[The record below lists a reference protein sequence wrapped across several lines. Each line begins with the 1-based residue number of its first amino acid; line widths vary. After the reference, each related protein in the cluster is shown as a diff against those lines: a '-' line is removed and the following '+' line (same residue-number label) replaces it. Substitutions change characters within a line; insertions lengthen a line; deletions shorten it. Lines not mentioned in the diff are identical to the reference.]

1 MKRLVGKLQTMADL
15 VNFFYSSSS
24 SKRTITWAKLH
35 GSWVVIHVLQC
46 MAHAHQ
52 TWCIMMTHVKKE
64 SYVQSMWVDLYQ
76 PSKSPKAAPELPMVG
91 LFLDVLPCQDLGRSV
106 PCAPPTVL
114 TVLSVPSP
122 QQVKVHSRGR
132 FRRHASH
139 HPWTRP
145 GVRDQGW
152 FFLES
157 MNELL
162 PEFIHNHCVM
172 TCIKGISKYPCILQS
187 FRHLSTQKATFWLE
201 QPGLLLKNW
210 TSLEKHHSNLKF
222 LSLGQFHS
230 LWLPK
235 RSVFMHCT
243 VLFIP
248 PFLFHLVFWHLR
260 PKNWIWPGDCSH
272 QPPSLSTGVA
282 PWKWRHDSRGFHQR
296 SAAGLN
302 RSLLRQSLKFHKHQK
317 ANGW

>member
-1 MKRLVGKLQTMADL
+1 MFCNAWHMHIKHDV
-15 VNFFYSSSS
+15 SWWHI
-24 SKRTITWAKLH
+24 SKRNLMCNQW
-35 GSWVVIHVLQC
+35 G
-46 MAHAHQ
+46 
-52 TWCIMMTHVKKE
+52 
-64 SYVQSMWVDLYQ
+64 VDLYQ

-132 FRRHASH
+132 FRPHASH

-145 GVRDQGW
+145 GVRDQGC

-172 TCIKGISKYPCILQS
+172 TCIKGISKYPCIVQS

-201 QPGLLLKNW
+201 QPRLLLMKNW

-230 LWLPK
+230 L
-235 RSVFMHCT
+235 
-243 VLFIP
+243 
-248 PFLFHLVFWHLR
+248 
-260 PKNWIWPGDCSH
+260 
-272 QPPSLSTGVA
+272 
-282 PWKWRHDSRGFHQR
+282 
-296 SAAGLN
+296 
-302 RSLLRQSLKFHKHQK
+302 
-317 ANGW
+317 